1 MYSLG
6 KGYIQRQ
13 KCILHYETQHGV
25 SSSVSYIFLPWKT
38 PQLKQIT
45 VMFVWLM
52 VQVGD
57 SKMAGRNSS
66 RKLQPEAGRT
76 LLQSQGRGQAWEIP
90 SDGFPLGRLY
100 LLKVA
105 TPVQTAPL
113 TGDQVFK
120 SMPYGVILI

>member
-1 MYSLG
+1 MKHNMGSQAL
-6 KGYIQRQ
+6 
-13 KCILHYETQHGV
+13 LATF
-25 SSSVSYIFLPWKT
+25 FLPWKT

-45 VMFVWLM
+45 IMFVWLM

-57 SKMAGRNSS
+57 SKMAGRNSR
-66 RKLQPEAGRT
+66 RKLQPEAERA
-76 LLQSQGRGQAWEIP
+76 LLQSQGRGQAYP
-90 SDGFPLGRLY
+90 SDGFPLARLH

-105 TPVQTAPL
+105 TPVQTEPL

>member
-25 SSSVSYIFLPWKT
+25 SNSVSYIFLPWKT

-45 VMFVWLM
+45 MFVWLM

-66 RKLQPEAGRT
+66 RKLQPEAERA
-76 LLQSQGRGQAWEIP
+76 LIQSQGRGQANP
-90 SDGFPLGRLY
+90 SDGFSLARLH

-105 TPVQTAPL
+105 TPVQTGPL

-120 SMPYGVILI
+120 SITYGVILI